1 MTQIVNQLLDAAQKR
16 IAYARTV
23 AEIEAMSLD
32 VALDLGIFREDAPKI
47 AQCAVYGNDR
57 NASGFRFH

>member
-1 MTQIVNQLLDAAQKR
+1 MTQIVSQILDAAQKR

-23 AEIEAMSLD
+23 AEIEAMPLD

-47 AQCAVYGNDR
+47 AAKAVYGEKAR
-57 NASGFRFH
+57 VH

>member
-47 AQCAVYGNDR
+47 AECAVYGNDR
-57 NASGFRFH
+57 KASGFRFH

>member
-1 MTQIVNQLLDAAQKR
+1 MTQIVNQLFDAAQKR

-32 VALDLGIFREDAPKI
+32 VALDLGIFREDASKI
-47 AQCAVYGNDR
+47 AAGAVYGTDR
-57 NASGFRFH
+57 NGSSFRFH